1 MLTHPLIERV
11 ERTGYPYPVGRKSML
26 DAEMTSKPTRITLPA
41 IPFQTI
47 TDKGR

>member
-11 ERTGYPYPVGRKSML
+11 ERTGYPYQTGKKSML
-26 DAEMTSKPTRITLPA
+26 DGDRTSKPTRMTLPA
-41 IPFQTI
+41 IPFQNI